1 MQEGLQLTAR
11 CCSCRLIAARSTGA
25 EPSPSARTPAAAV
38 ILACGRACTEQSAVE
53 DLPAYET
60 TAEPSARRKFAAR
73 LFCTAVALG
82 RASVPTWERPQR
94 AAGSGEGLHACS
106 GAGFV
111 RGLTEKYDQNGSGT
125 VLKPARKLLR
135 NHSGANDANDARLA
149 EPARRQN
156 ARASQGGRDGLP
168 VLQDKCVH
176 VRFVA
181 AGNFWSA
188 ESSAESFL
196 LSDSSRLP
204 LGAQDHA
211 RGKITAS
218 CT

>member
-1 MQEGLQLTAR
+1 M
-11 CCSCRLIAARSTGA
+11 
-25 EPSPSARTPAAAV
+25 
-38 ILACGRACTEQSAVE
+38 E

-60 TAEPSARRKFAAR
+60 TAEANARRKFTAR
-73 LFCTAVALG
+73 QLFCTAVALG
-82 RASVPTWERPQR
+82 RASVPTGERPQR
-94 AAGSGEGLHACS
+94 AAGSGEGLHACSS

-135 NHSGANDANDARLA
+135 NRSGANDANDARLA

-156 ARASQGGRDGLP
+156 ARASESGCAGRDGLP

-181 AGNFWSA
+181 AGNYWSA

-196 LSDSSRLP
+196 LSDSSHLP

-211 RGKITAS
+211 RGEITAVRRIRGPA
-218 CT
+218 